1 MDCSI
6 LLRKLIQIEQAI
18 GVEEL
23 KDVRNMVI
31 EAQEILLSLEQQ
43 LTELLNKRKYP
54 PVINPQSYKG

>member
-54 PVINPQSYKG
+54 PVIHPQSYKG